1 MEENNSSKTVQIAE
15 RLLDEK
21 NHLMGQRDA
30 LIFHGVKVTN
40 YLFVLLALIFVAF
53 SLNLKEEG
61 LVYFDENSTDL
72 LWVIVV
78 LDVVGLV
85 WIATRT
91 YQQLKRYQTCIRK
104 LDALLLRVTITNENA
119 DEEHSGEKIYEEMK
133 SIISVFDKKKCL
145 VA

>member
-53 SLNLKEEG
+53 SLN
-61 LVYFDENSTDL
+61 
-72 LWVIVV
+72 
-78 LDVVGLV
+78 
-85 WIATRT
+85 
-91 YQQLKRYQTCIRK
+91 
-104 LDALLLRVTITNENA
+104 
-119 DEEHSGEKIYEEMK
+119 
-133 SIISVFDKKKCL
+133 
-145 VA
+145 